1 MIAVKQVELNHSNS
15 DEAEEV
21 QCRLISSR
29 LAGSCFSVHRRR
41 MVHVSEKFGEL

>member
-29 LAGSCFSVHRRR
+29 LADSCLSVHRRS
-41 MVHVSEKFGEL
+41 MVHVNGKFGEL